1 MAKSFRIGW
10 LSVFLILFLVS
21 CSKGGDYSEK
31 VFLQTPWGSAP
42 GQFGLLK
49 EAEGVAPEALTVDA
63 DGNIWIIDLVNS
75 RVQGFRKDAQFI
87 RSIPIQIRAMDI
99 ASGPNGLLYLFA
111 PYDYKI
117 SVLDTLGKLKKTLF
131 IPSSIN
137 LPEGIRWESGR
148 LVVLTSEQKSY
159 ALLNQSQIKTISQLP
174 SLLKISVQ
182 PLEGLAGQFGN
193 NRYRTTW
200 RSENS
205 AGIWVLDAAGQKKRE
220 ISVTPDAALG
230 AVRYLNSDRKGNF
243 YILEE
248 ILPEPGK
255 SVFCV
260 QRFSSDGKTIAK
272 IDIPNKNIADV
283 HKPVTIDAN
292 GNIYFIRILP
302 ESFSILKWEWHQ

>member
-1 MAKSFRIGW
+1 MVKSFRIGW
-10 LSVFLILFLVS
+10 LSVFLILIFVS
-21 CSKGGDYSEK
+21 CSKGGSYSEK
-31 VFLQTPWGSAP
+31 VLLQTPWGSAP

-63 DGNIWIIDLVNS
+63 AGNIWVIDLVNS
-75 RVQGFRKDAQFI
+75 RVQGFRKDGQFI
-87 RSIPIQIRAMDI
+87 RTIPIQIRAMDI

-117 SVLDTLGKLKKTLF
+117 SVRDTLGRFKKTLF

-137 LPEGIRWESGR
+137 LPEGICWGSGQ
-148 LVVLTSEQKSY
+148 LVVFTSEQKSY
-159 ALLNQSQIKTISQLP
+159 VLLNKSQIKTISRLP
-174 SLLKISVQ
+174 SLLKINVQ
-182 PLEGLAGQFGN
+182 PLEGLKGQFGN
-193 NRYRTTW
+193 NRYRTAW
-200 RSENS
+200 KSDNS
-205 AGIWVLDAAGQKKRE
+205 GEVWVLNGAGQKKKELAIRPE
-220 ISVTPDAALG
+220 AKLG

-255 SVFCV
+255 SVFYI

-272 IDIPNKNIADV
+272 VDIQNKNIADV

-292 GNIYFIRILP
+292 GNIYFIRVFA
-302 ESFSILKWEWHQ
+302 ESFSILKWEWR